1 MNALEPGVGGIITKG
16 HQEMTKE
23 DMMPMGERIK
33 QAREKK
39 GLGLEELAGRVGCSG
54 EYLQWVEDGQVEPP
68 VALLLQVAKSMNLD
82 SGAFL
87 TMGDTPEKR
96 LEEAA
101 KRTEAYSYLTLT
113 PPEADKHLMAFS
125 VTIPPRTGHEGV
137 GYQHEG
143 EEFVYVVSGEVEL
156 LVDKEKHRLGTKQ
169 SHRFNSNVDHH
180 LSNPGDETAE
190 LLVILYVP

>member
-1 MNALEPGVGGIITKG
+1 VGIFLKNRAR
-16 HQEMTKE
+16 KE
-23 DMMPMGERIK
+23 IGKMINEDIMPVGERIK
-33 QAREKK
+33 QARVEK
-39 GLGLEELAGRVGCSG
+39 GLDLDELAGRVGCSG
-54 EYLQWVEDGQVEPP
+54 EYLQWIEDGQVEPP
-68 VALLLQVAKSMNLD
+68 VALLLQIAKSMNLD

-87 TMGDTPEKR
+87 TLDDSPERR
-96 LEEAA
+96 LEEAS
-101 KRTEAYSYLTLT
+101 KRTKKYSYRTLT

-143 EEFVYVVSGEVEL
+143 EEFVYVISGEVEL
-156 LVDKEKHRLGTKQ
+156 LVDEKKYGLGEKE

>member
-1 MNALEPGVGGIITKG
+1 
-16 HQEMTKE
+16 MTKE
-23 DMMPMGERIK
+23 DMRPVGERIK
-33 QAREKK
+33 QARLKK
-39 GLGLEELAGRVGCSG
+39 GLDLEELAGRVGCSG

-68 VALLLQVAKSMNLD
+68 VALLLQVAKSMKLD

-87 TMGDTPEKR
+87 TVEDTPEKR

-101 KRTEAYSYLTLT
+101 KRTKAYSYRTLT

-125 VTIPPRTGHEGV
+125 VTIPPKTGHEGV

-156 LVDKEKHRLGTKQ
+156 LVDKEKHRLDTKQ

-180 LSNPGDETAE
+180 LSNPGDEAAE

>member
-1 MNALEPGVGGIITKG
+1 MANE
-16 HQEMTKE
+16 EMT
-23 DMMPMGERIK
+23 PVGERIK
-33 QAREKK
+33 QARRERD
-39 GLGLEELAGRVGCSG
+39 LDLEELAGRVGCSG

-68 VALLLQVAKSMNLD
+68 VALLLQIGKSMNLD

-87 TMGDTPEKR
+87 TMDDSPERR
-96 LEEAA
+96 LDESS
-101 KRTEAYSYLTLT
+101 KRTKAYSYRTLT

-156 LVDKEKHRLGTKQ
+156 LVDKEKHRLGEKE
-169 SHRFNSNVDHH
+169 SHRFNANVDHH